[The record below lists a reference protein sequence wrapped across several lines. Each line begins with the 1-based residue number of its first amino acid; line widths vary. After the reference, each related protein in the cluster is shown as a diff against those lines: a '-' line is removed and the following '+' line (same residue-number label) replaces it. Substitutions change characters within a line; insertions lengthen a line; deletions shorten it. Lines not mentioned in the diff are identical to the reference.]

1 MWNLC
6 NNFAK
11 LSWNMRSTKFNSY
24 NFFQI
29 AQLQKFTLECF
40 PRYWPLKNLSQ
51 IPPSSNQ
58 KCFLLW
64 LATVHQNLPKPAFYP
79 LFEMPVSYE
88 VLLWSPVIRTLI
100 PQSFAN
106 SPYLEK
112 LIPVNLNAGSL
123 PLKNILND
131 IISSKSSKGI
141 LKRKQNLLFP

>member
-11 LSWNMRSTKFNSY
+11 LSQIMRSTKFNSY
-24 NFFQI
+24 YLFQI

-40 PRYWPLKNLSQ
+40 PRYWSLKNLRS
-51 IPPSSNQ
+51 ILPSSSQ
-58 KCFLLW
+58 KCFFVVSYSALK
-64 LATVHQNLPKPAFYP
+64 LPMPDFYP
-79 LFEMPVSYE
+79 LLALLVSYE
-88 VLLWSPVIRTLI
+88 VLLWSSVIRTLI

-112 LIPVNLNAGSL
+112 LIPVSLNARSL

-131 IISSKSSKGI
+131 ILSSKSSKGI
-141 LKRKQNLLFP
+141 LKRKQNLLSP